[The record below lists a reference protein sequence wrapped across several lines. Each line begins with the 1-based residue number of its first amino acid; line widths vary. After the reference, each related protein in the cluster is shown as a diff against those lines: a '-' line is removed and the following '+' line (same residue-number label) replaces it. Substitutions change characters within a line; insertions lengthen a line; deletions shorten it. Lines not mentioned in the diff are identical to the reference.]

1 MASSRIESESVLLQ
15 LLYSFGALLRGHL
28 QVPAVQ
34 NRHRRRQR
42 LVPNL
47 RHVVRTRSPRV
58 ALVGLF
64 GAGNH
69 GNDASLLVALEQL
82 RRVAPTAT
90 PVVVCA
96 SPDIVM
102 AAHDVEAVPIVRF
115 KRFQARAPKVTRL
128 ILAPLLEIGR
138 WLSVLLTVGSV
149 DVVLVPG
156 TGILDDFGCG
166 PLDMPYHLFRWTMA
180 SRLFRRPVLF
190 LSVGAGPILHPLSRW
205 LFLKSVSVASSC
217 SFRDQY
223 SLEYMRSIGRD
234 VSSDRIV
241 PDLVFSLPLSQ
252 RPAPLRSSNYACV
265 GLGVMAYYGW
275 NNVPSRGQS
284 TFETY
289 LSKLVEFVE
298 AMIDR
303 GHVVRLLVGDDND
316 ARTVAALR
324 ERVADRFDSATVT
337 KHLVKTSI
345 NDLSQLVN
353 EINQTDV
360 VVATRYHNVIG
371 ALISGRPVVSIGYA
385 EKNRDLLRRV
395 GLAEYCQDVD
405 DFDVA
410 RVIADTE
417 TLLARRQIVS
427 PEIIAAV
434 GELGR
439 AAAAQFDEIPWPG
452 TTVDVR

>member
-1 MASSRIESESVLLQ
+1 MASS
-15 LLYSFGALLRGHL
+15 GH
-28 QVPAVQ
+28 
-34 NRHRRRQR
+34 RHI
-42 LVPNL
+42 
-47 RHVVRTRSPRV
+47 VRTRSQRV

-96 SPDIVM
+96 SPDNVM
-102 AAHDVEAVPIVRF
+102 AVHDDVEAVPIVRGQ
-115 KRFQARAPKVTRL
+115 RFLARVPKVTRL
-128 ILAPLLEIGR
+128 ILAPLLEIGL
-138 WLSVLLTVGSV
+138 WLSVLRNVRSV

-166 PLDMPYHLFRWTMA
+166 PLDMPYHLFRWIMA
-180 SRLFRRPVLF
+180 SRLLRRPVFF

-241 PDLVFSLPLSQ
+241 PDLVFCLPLSQ
-252 RPAPLRSSNYACV
+252 RPAPLGSSNYACV
-265 GLGVMAYYGW
+265 GLGVMAYFGW
-275 NNVPSRGQS
+275 RNDPLEGQL

-303 GHVVRLLVGDDND
+303 RHVVRLLVGDEND

-324 ERVADRFDSATVT
+324 ERVAERFDSATVT
-337 KHLVKTSI
+337 KHLVSTSI
-345 NDLSQLVN
+345 DDVRKLVN

-360 VVATRYHNVIG
+360 VVTTRYHNVIG

-410 RVIADTE
+410 RVIADTD
-417 TLLARRQIVS
+417 TLLARRHSVS

-452 TTVDVR
+452 TTADVR